1 MNKRRNFTMA
11 AMIMLAGLSAQRAYA
26 SVDEPIRTTIIVT
39 VEDES
44 IKKPDWAGFLKSFS
58 ISVTIPV
65 ITGATTGAICAY
77 LENKLEWPWPLS
89 WLFLWGTRNA
99 VLNLMTKDMKAH
111 GVPNNNKLIFLTARL
126 ADWITYLS
134 LTGN

>member
-1 MNKRRNFTMA
+1 MNKRRNFTIATM
-11 AMIMLAGLSAQRAYA
+11 MILTGLCTPRANA
-26 SVDEPIRTTIIVT
+26 SVDEPITTTIVVT
-39 VEDES
+39 VADES
-44 IKKPDWAGFLKSFS
+44 IKKPDWTGFLKSFS
-58 ISVTIPV
+58 TSVTIPV

-111 GVPNNNKLIFLTARL
+111 GVPNNSKLIFLTARL

-134 LTGN
+134 LKGN

>member
-1 MNKRRNFTMA
+1 MNKRRNFTIATM
-11 AMIMLAGLSAQRAYA
+11 MILAGLCTPRANA
-26 SVDEPIRTTIIVT
+26 SVDEPIETTIAVT
-39 VEDES
+39 VADES
-44 IKKPDWAGFLKSFS
+44 IKNPDWTGFLKSFS
-58 ISVTIPV
+58 TSVTIPV

-89 WLFLWGTRNA
+89 WLFLWGTRSA

-111 GVPNNNKLIFLTARL
+111 GVPNNSKLIFLTARL

-134 LTGN
+134 LKGN